1 MDERKDD
8 LDLAR
13 HYLATSLE
21 TFRAQK
27 SLAERATA
35 QLSDDE
41 FFRALDPLS
50 NSVGVIVKHTAGNLR
65 SRWRDFLTSD
75 GEKPER
81 DRDGEFEL
89 EGESREALMRVWETG
104 WQTLF
109 DTLAALRPEEL
120 LAQITIRGQPHT
132 ALEAITR
139 ALAHAA
145 QHSGQIVQLAKHW
158 RGEAWE
164 TLSIPRKGGS

>member
-1 MDERKDD
+1 MDEHRN
-8 LDLAR
+8 DLAR
-13 HYLATSLE
+13 HCLAASLE

-27 SLAERATA
+27 SLAERAMA
-35 QLSDDE
+35 QLSDEE

-50 NSVGVIVKHTAGNLR
+50 NPVAVIVKHMAGNLR

-75 GEKPER
+75 GEKPDR
-81 DRDGEFEL
+81 DRDGEFEP
-89 EGESREALMRVWETG
+89 GDASREALMRAWEAG

-109 DTLAALRPEEL
+109 DTLAALRPEDL
-120 LAQITIRGQPHT
+120 LAQVTIRGQPHT
-132 ALEAITR
+132 VLEAMTR

-164 TLSIPRKGGS
+164 TLSIPRKR